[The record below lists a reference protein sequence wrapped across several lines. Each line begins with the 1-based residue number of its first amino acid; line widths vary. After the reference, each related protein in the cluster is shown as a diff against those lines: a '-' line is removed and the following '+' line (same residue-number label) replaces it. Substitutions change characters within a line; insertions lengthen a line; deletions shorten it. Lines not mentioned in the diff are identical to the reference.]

1 MLKNPAEAAQILSPI
16 FKTDAQILEK
26 VIIKLRDNGSTDGFA
41 YWSPRN
47 IDMVPL
53 RNAVAGALLTGE
65 TETFDPTAII
75 DVSFLPQD
83 LKAKK

>member
-1 MLKNPAEAAQILSPI
+1 MP
-16 FKTDAQILEK
+16 QILEK

-41 YWSPRN
+41 YWSPGN

-65 TETFDPTAII
+65 LTETFDPTAII
-75 DVSFLPQD
+75 DASFLPED

>member
-1 MLKNPAEAAQILSPI
+1 
-16 FKTDAQILEK
+16 
-26 VIIKLRDNGSTDGFA
+26 
-41 YWSPRN
+41 
-47 IDMVPL
+47 MVPL